1 MWWIALIIVL
11 AIVGF
16 VIFSPWLKGYR
27 TQIAGWLTAV
37 FGAVVPALTEILG
50 YLQGLDWRQYVL
62 SVDRKNLIVLAIVG
76 GLGVLM
82 IILRRLTTGP
92 AGTKE

>member
-1 MWWIALIIVL
+1 MWWLALIIVL
-11 AIVGF
+11 AIAGF
-16 VIFSPWLKGYR
+16 ILFSPWLKGYR
-27 TQIAGWLTAV
+27 TQIAGYLTAA
-37 FGAVVPALTEILG
+37 FGAVVPALTEIMG

-62 SVDRKNLIVLAIVG
+62 SSDRKNLIVLAIVG

-92 AGTKE
+92 TGTKD